1 MKFDFWNGL
10 SPLYKRIFVIAV
22 FFIISVVVTI
32 AGTLIPLSAAEAEE
46 INESMNQT
54 RNTLNNMQ
62 LLNQVTFIFGNNFFI
77 CLLAFIPIA
86 GIFLELYVLFNTGIA
101 IAGLS
106 YGIAHPSLVF
116 LNLLVL
122 PFGWL
127 EFLAYSIGISEGV
140 WLFWRIIKHRG
151 RRELVYASMF
161 ITICAVLLLA
171 AAFIEI
177 GINIAL
183 S

>member
-1 MKFDFWNGL
+1 MKFEFWNQF
-10 SPLYKRIFVIAV
+10 SPFHKRIFVIAV
-22 FFIISVVVTI
+22 FFIISVIVTI
-32 AGTLIPLSAAEAEE
+32 AGTLIPLSAAEADE
-46 INESMNQT
+46 INDTVNQT
-54 RNTLNNMQ
+54 RNTLNNMP

-86 GIFLELYVLFNTGIA
+86 GIFLELYALFSTGIT

-106 YGIAHPSLVF
+106 YGLAHPSLVF

-122 PFGWL
+122 PFGLL
-127 EFLAYSIGISEGV
+127 EFIAYSIGISEGV

-151 RRELVYASMF
+151 RKELVYASMF
-161 ITICAVLLLA
+161 ITICALLLLA

-177 GINIAL
+177 GINAL
-183 S
+183 LS

>member
-1 MKFDFWNGL
+1 MKFDFLNRL
-10 SPLYKRIFVIAV
+10 SPLYKRIFVIMV
-22 FFIISVVVTI
+22 FFVISVIVTV
-32 AGTLIPLSAAEAEE
+32 AGTLIPLSAAEADE

-54 RNTLNNMQ
+54 RNALNSMS

-86 GIFLELYVLFNTGIA
+86 GIFLGFYVLFSTGVA

-161 ITICAVLLLA
+161 IAICALLLLA

-177 GINIAL
+177 GMSSLL